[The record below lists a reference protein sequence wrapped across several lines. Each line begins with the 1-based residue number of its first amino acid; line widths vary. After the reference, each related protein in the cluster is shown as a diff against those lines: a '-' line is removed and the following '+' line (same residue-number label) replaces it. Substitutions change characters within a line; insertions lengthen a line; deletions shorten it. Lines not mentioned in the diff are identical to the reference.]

1 MTQLTSIQ
9 ETTQRVAEAISS
21 ALQVETEIVDEELTV
36 VAGTGKYRHR
46 VDQKEE
52 GGDRDSGYLYARVL
66 KTGNPAIVED
76 ARHDPAYDP
85 SVLDGTTE
93 ELAEICCPIS
103 IHGRVAGLIGLSAL
117 NEDQRDLLL
126 SRKNALLEF
135 VGRMAELLA
144 SKASEAEAMRQSM
157 ITSTQLRTIMESID
171 EGILAIDREGV
182 ITHCN
187 RMAAILIRMDAR
199 KVIGKHLTRLWR
211 DSPML
216 SVLETGKGYEWREES
231 YHTSGHRM
239 HFMTTARPI
248 LMAQEIVGVVASFR
262 DIGSVRKLAYE
273 IMAAGHVYHIDDM
286 KGESPQIRQLR
297 RRARQVADGDS
308 TVLITGET
316 GTGKGILAGAIHFS
330 GPRSAG
336 PFITINCGAIPDDLL
351 ESELFGYEEGA
362 FSGAKRGGKP
372 GKFELANGGTVFLD
386 EIGDLPLR
394 LQSKLLHVLQ
404 EKIVERLGAT
414 KSTPVDVRVIASTN
428 KNIERM
434 VVDGEFRND
443 LYFRLSVIPI
453 HISPLRDRKADIV
466 VLLNHFLQAQRRR
479 SGREIKGV
487 SSEVKAL
494 FFHYDWPGNVR
505 ELENAVEYMTN
516 IETRQVITI
525 DSLPLRIRT
534 ACIGETSAQTSLE
547 EMLEPYERELLQR
560 KLNELGT
567 CKKKKEVLA
576 EMMHVSRATMYR
588 RLQKLG
594 IR

>member
-1 MTQLTSIQ
+1 
-9 ETTQRVAEAISS
+9 
-21 ALQVETEIVDEELTV
+21 VE
-36 VAGTGKYRHR
+36 
-46 VDQKEE
+46 
-52 GGDRDSGYLYARVL
+52 
-66 KTGNPAIVED
+66 P
-76 ARHDPAYDP
+76 
-85 SVLDGTTE
+85 
-93 ELAEICCPIS
+93 
-103 IHGRVAGLIGLSAL
+103 
-117 NEDQRDLLL
+117 
-126 SRKNALLEF
+126 
-135 VGRMAELLA
+135 
-144 SKASEAEAMRQSM
+144 
-157 ITSTQLRTIMESID
+157 
-171 EGILAIDREGV
+171 
-182 ITHCN
+182 
-187 RMAAILIRMDAR
+187 
-199 KVIGKHLTRLWR
+199 
-211 DSPML
+211 
-216 SVLETGKGYEWREES
+216 KG
-231 YHTSGHRM
+231 
-239 HFMTTARPI
+239 
-248 LMAQEIVGVVASFR
+248 
-262 DIGSVRKLAYE
+262 
-273 IMAAGHVYHIDDM
+273 
-286 KGESPQIRQLR
+286 
-297 RRARQVADGDS
+297 
-308 TVLITGET
+308 
-316 GTGKGILAGAIHFS
+316 
-330 GPRSAG
+330 
-336 PFITINCGAIPDDLL
+336 
-351 ESELFGYEEGA
+351 
-362 FSGAKRGGKP
+362 GGKP
-372 GKFELANGGTVFLD
+372 GKFELANGGTIFLD

-453 HISPLRDRKADIV
+453 HIPPLRDRKADIV

-534 ACIGETSAQTSLE
+534 ACIGETRAQTSLE
-547 EMLEPYERELLQR
+547 EMLESYERELLQR

>member
-1 MTQLTSIQ
+1 MTHLTSIQ

-21 ALQVETEIVDEELTV
+21 VPCRLRLRSSMRSLLSLQEQGNIDTV
-36 VAGTGKYRHR
+36 STRR
-46 VDQKEE
+46 RR

-66 KTGNPAIVED
+66 KTGKPAIVED

-199 KVIGKHLTRLWR
+199 KVIGKHLSRLWP

-216 SVLETGKGYEWREES
+216 GVLETGKGYEWREES

-248 LMAQEIVGVVASFR
+248 LMGQEIVGVVASFR

-362 FSGAKRGGKP
+362 FSGAKRGG
-372 GKFELANGGTVFLD
+372 
-386 EIGDLPLR
+386 
-394 LQSKLLHVLQ
+394 Q
-404 EKIVERLGAT
+404 
-414 KSTPVDVRVIASTN
+414 
-428 KNIERM
+428 
-434 VVDGEFRND
+434 
-443 LYFRLSVIPI
+443 
-453 HISPLRDRKADIV
+453 
-466 VLLNHFLQAQRRR
+466 
-479 SGREIKGV
+479 
-487 SSEVKAL
+487 
-494 FFHYDWPGNVR
+494 
-505 ELENAVEYMTN
+505 
-516 IETRQVITI
+516 TR
-525 DSLPLRIRT
+525 
-534 ACIGETSAQTSLE
+534 
-547 EMLEPYERELLQR
+547 
-560 KLNELGT
+560 
-567 CKKKKEVLA
+567 
-576 EMMHVSRATMYR
+576 
-588 RLQKLG
+588 
-594 IR
+594 